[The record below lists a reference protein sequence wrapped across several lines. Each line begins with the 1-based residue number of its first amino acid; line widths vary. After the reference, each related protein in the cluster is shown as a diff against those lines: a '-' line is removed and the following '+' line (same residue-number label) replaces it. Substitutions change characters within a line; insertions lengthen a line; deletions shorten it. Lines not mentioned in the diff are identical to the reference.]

1 MKKKRKTTK
10 RTAEEWARSEDIG
23 RRLERRIA
31 ELKAAEAQGERRA
44 SS

>member
-1 MKKKRKTTK
+1 MKKKRKTAK
-10 RTAEEWARSEDIG
+10 RTPEERARSEELG

-31 ELKAAEAQGERRA
+31 ELNAAEAQAERRA